1 MSKEKPQHLATWIC
15 WNKHKL
21 ANTTC
26 TSRYLIRITDTK
38 KDKLGSLNHMYRHYC
53 ILFVFCLP
61 GYWVAYKK
69 LNKTLSSYSNHQESL
84 HILDLCLHQLKSNN
98 GERLLKSEDFL
109 YYKDASLIFLIT
121 TNSFTLLVNFYGMM
135 VLIRIGRRNSEYI
148 ANRITKM
155 ISFKPGKEIKKDVFC
170 LVTSVGQRK
179 CVQHQLLGSA
189 TLPILAE
196 CRTSVILKKCTM
208 VSVFT

>member
-1 MSKEKPQHLATWIC
+1 
-15 WNKHKL
+15 
-21 ANTTC
+21 
-26 TSRYLIRITDTK
+26 
-38 KDKLGSLNHMYRHYC
+38 MYRHC
-53 ILFVFCLP
+53 ITAFYLFCLP

-69 LNKTLSSYSNHQESL
+69 LNKTLSSSSNHQESL

-121 TNSFTLLVNFYGMM
+121 TNSFTLLGMM
-135 VLIRIGRRNSEYI
+135 VLIRFGRRNPQYV
-148 ANRITKM
+148 ANGIRKM
-155 ISFKPGKEIKKDVFC
+155 RSFKLGKEIKKDVFH

-179 CVQHQLLGSA
+179 CVLHQLLGLA

-196 CRTSVILKKCTM
+196 CRTSVILKKCKM

>member
-38 KDKLGSLNHMYRHYC
+38 KDKLGSLNYMYRHYC

-155 ISFKPGKEIKKDVFC
+155 ISFKPKEIKKDVFC